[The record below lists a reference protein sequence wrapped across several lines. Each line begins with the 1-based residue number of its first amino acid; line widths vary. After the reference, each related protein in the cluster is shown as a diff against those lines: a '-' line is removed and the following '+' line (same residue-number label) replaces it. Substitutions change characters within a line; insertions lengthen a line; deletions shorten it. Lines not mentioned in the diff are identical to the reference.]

1 MLTTNGFRV
10 QCIRSEKYKFEGEV
24 VGGPVR
30 NPVTNHLD
38 FLVLMDDGTFAEA
51 PCEKCVLLDKM
62 D

>member
-1 MLTTNGFRV
+1 MTTNGFRV

-30 NPVTNHLD
+30 NPRTNDLD
-38 FLVLMDDGTFAEA
+38 FLILRDDGTFTTV
-51 PCEKCVLLDKM
+51 PCNQCILMDKM